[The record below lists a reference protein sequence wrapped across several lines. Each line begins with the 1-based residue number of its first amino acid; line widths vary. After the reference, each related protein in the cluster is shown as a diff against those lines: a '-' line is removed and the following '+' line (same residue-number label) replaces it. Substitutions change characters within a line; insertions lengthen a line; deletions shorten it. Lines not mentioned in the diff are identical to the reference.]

1 MDIPAPGDIRNVIA
15 ALSDAEPVIEELF
28 QYRFKENQIE
38 GHSLGNLLLAALTN
52 IKNDFGHA
60 VKELSK
66 ILNIKGKVIPST
78 NTNVMLN
85 AVLEDGEI
93 VRGESQIPKKNK
105 CIDRVLEPENVEPM
119 EEAIDALEDADLIV
133 LGPGSLYKCY
143 FEFMC

>member
-1 MDIPAPGDIRNVIA
+1 MMVVVLVKYEVRWIYLLQVILEMLSQR
-15 ALSDAEPVIEELF
+15 LSDLEPVIEELF

-38 GHSLGNLLLAALTN
+38 GHSLGNLLLATLTN

-105 CIDRVLEPENVEPM
+105 RIDRV
-119 EEAIDALEDADLIV
+119 
-133 LGPGSLYKCY
+133 
-143 FEFMC
+143 FRT

>member
-93 VRGESQIPKKNK
+93 VRGESQIPKKTNVS
-105 CIDRVLEPENVEPM
+105 IVFLEPENVEPM

-133 LGPGSLYKCY
+133 LGPG
-143 FEFMC
+143 